1 MNPVALL
8 LLAVGLGVAGQMV
21 MKTGMNQVGQIDAIS
36 LNVLARMFTNVY
48 VVLGFAAYG
57 LSSISYL
64 MALSKLP
71 LSFAYPMVGLGYVI
85 VVFLSWLLLK
95 EPVSL
100 ARWMGVL
107 LICGGAFLIG
117 R

>member
-1 MNPVALL
+1 MSPVATL
-8 LLAVGLGVAGQMV
+8 LLAVAFGVAGQMA
-21 MKTGMNQVGQIDAIS
+21 MKSGMAQVGAIHAMS
-36 LNVLARMFTNVY
+36 GGTLLRMFTNLY
-48 VVLGFAAYG
+48 VLLGLGCY
-57 LSSISYL
+57 
-64 MALSKLP
+64 ALSTVAYLTALSNLP

-85 VVFLSWLLLK
+85 VVFLSWILLK

-100 ARWMGVL
+100 ARWVGVL